1 MIRNEKAQVRIL
13 EAFLAVLLIFSS
25 FVVSASLFTLTT
37 NVSRNDGLESLGMQA
52 LLTLDSEGVLGQMI
66 DEGNWTGI
74 RESLKAVLP
83 SSVAFNLTV
92 YDDSGHKLNDV
103 SISSN
108 VLEGSELVCVEYLC
122 ASRNSRFNCYV
133 LQLQLA
139 VVR

>member
-25 FVVSASLFTLTT
+25 FVVSDSLFTST
-37 NVSRNDGLESLGMQA
+37 NISRNEGLESLGMQA
-52 LLTLDSEGVLGQMI
+52 LLTLDSEGVLGKMV
-66 DEGNWTGI
+66 EKGNWTGI

-92 YDDSGHKLNDV
+92 YDDSGRKLNDAP
-103 SISSN
+103 ISSN

-122 ASRNSRFNCYV
+122 ASRNPRFNCYV
-133 LQLQLA
+133 LRLQLA
-139 VVR
+139 VIK